1 MSPALAL
8 LLGMG
13 GLALSVWG
21 VLGGERPVLLRRSAV
36 LGGLL
41 LAVVAILSVGHSS

>member
-8 LLGMG
+8 LLGVG

-21 VLGGERPVLLRRSAV
+21 VLGDDRPVLLRRAAV

-41 LAVVAILSVGHSS
+41 LAAVAILSVGHSS

>member
-1 MSPALAL
+1 VSPALAL
-8 LLGMG
+8 LLGVG

-21 VLGGERPVLLRRSAV
+21 VLGGERMVILRRVAV

-41 LAVVAILSVGHSS
+41 LAVVAILSAGHSS